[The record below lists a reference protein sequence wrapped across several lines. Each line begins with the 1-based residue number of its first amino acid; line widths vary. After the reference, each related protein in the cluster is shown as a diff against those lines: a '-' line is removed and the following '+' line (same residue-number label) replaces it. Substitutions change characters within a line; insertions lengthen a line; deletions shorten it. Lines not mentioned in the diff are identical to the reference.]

1 MLDELFYKVM
11 SLMEVKFILVLLL
24 LATTVDIIQRV
35 VTRRKRRDTGAEMN
49 SVLALYQENLQS
61 GRHTNG
67 VRHFRTNSQ
76 NIHAG
81 YKEV

>member
-1 MLDELFYKVM
+1 
-11 SLMEVKFILVLLL
+11 
-24 LATTVDIIQRV
+24 
-35 VTRRKRRDTGAEMN
+35 MN
-49 SVLALYQENLQS
+49 SVLALNQDNMQS

-67 VRHFRTNSQ
+67 VRHFRTNSK